1 MTNKE
6 WLATLSAEE
15 FYDEFKKEE
24 QHAMWDMNTRLA
36 IIEWL
41 DKEHS
46 D

>member
-1 MTNKE
+1 MEN
-6 WLATLSAEE
+6 SAI
-15 FYDEFKKEE
+15 FDFIKEE

-41 DKEHS
+41 DKDHS